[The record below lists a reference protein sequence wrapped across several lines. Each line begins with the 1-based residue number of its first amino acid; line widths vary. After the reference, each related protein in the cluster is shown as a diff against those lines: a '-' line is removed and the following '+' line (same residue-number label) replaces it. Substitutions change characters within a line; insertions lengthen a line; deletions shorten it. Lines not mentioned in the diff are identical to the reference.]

1 MQLTILGK
9 RWFLRFV
16 RKIDSKRSRGEF
28 QAPTEPKKEIRVLD
42 RLKGEEKLEVL
53 LHEMLHAASWH
64 IDEEFV
70 RRFASDA
77 ARNLTKLGFKD
88 GETNGG

>member
-9 RWFLRFV
+9 RWLLRFV
-16 RKIDSKRSRGEF
+16 PKIDTKRSRGECES
-28 QAPTEPKKEIRVLD
+28 PTDPKKEIRVLQ

-53 LHEMLHAASWH
+53 LHEFLHAASWH

-70 RRFASDA
+70 KQFSIDA
-77 ARNLTKLGFKD
+77 ARNLTKLGYTD